1 MQENHDHRWSVILAG
16 GEGVRLRPLTRLIC
30 GDERPKQFCPLIGGT
45 SLLARTILRVE
56 KHFARDRTL
65 FVLTRAHE
73 RFYRSDFAEVAP
85 TRMVIQPCN
94 RGTLPAILWSLIR
107 IVRLDPRAV
116 VTFFPSD
123 HHYSDEENFMTGVKM
138 ACEAAE
144 AGSSTVTLLGVR
156 ARHVEPGLGWIE
168 ARASTSGNSRYPLL
182 RVKRFWEKP
191 PLRSARRLLER
202 GCVWNTFVMV
212 GLAQAFLEMIASVVP
227 WFHRLFKAIEPEKHE
242 ETIESLYQTMSA
254 ADFSAQVLSASIE
267 RLAVLCLGDVGW
279 SDLGDPQRV
288 IDALS
293 RDGIERPWLSLLRRQ
308 AGSET
313 GPMNV
318 VTRDCRGS

>member
-1 MQENHDHRWSVILAG
+1 MQQNHDHRWSVILAG

-30 GDERPKQFCPLIGGT
+30 GDERPKQFCPLFGEI
-45 SLLARTILRVE
+45 SLLARTKLRSE
-56 KHFARDRTL
+56 KHIARDRTL

-73 RFYRSDFAEVAP
+73 RFYRCDLADVAP

-123 HHYSDEENFMTGVKM
+123 HHYSDEENFMTGVKT

-144 AGSSTVTLLGVR
+144 AGSSAVTLLGVR

-168 ARASTSGNSRYPLL
+168 AKTATSGSPLL

-191 PLRSARRLLER
+191 PLKSAKRLLER

-212 GLAQAFLEMIASVVP
+212 GLAKAFLEMIASAVP
-227 WFHRLFKAIEPEKHE
+227 WFHRSFEGIEPEKHE
-242 ETIESLYQTMSA
+242 ETIESLYETMSA

-293 RDGIERPWLSLLRRQ
+293 RNGHEKPWLARWRREACSQ
-308 AGSET
+308 T
-313 GPMNV
+313 GPMRSEP
-318 VTRDCRGS
+318 RDLRAS